1 MRFERELECKWDG
14 CKKRREKKGEV
25 SWEFSNFA
33 RWEIC
38 LDEGGNFN
46 EKEWAIIKETM
57 SVQLIFS
64 FLRFLRVSTIDALFR
79 VNFLWGI
86 YVLRICVYVC
96 MYVVEQR
103 VYLSFKGVQTRTQH
117 REHFMRAFWNVKD
130 FNLDTRREARK
141 TNRCDWRV
149 HAQCS

>member
-25 SWEFSNFA
+25 SWGFSNFA

-57 SVQLIFS
+57 SVQFIFS

-86 YVLRICVYVC
+86 YVLRIEYMCIC
-96 MYVVEQR
+96 MYVCSWTARLPFFQR
-103 VYLSFKGVQTRTQH
+103 RTNKNTTQRTFHAGFLKRKGLQSWH
-117 REHFMRAFWNVKD
+117 EEGSA
-130 FNLDTRREARK
+130 
-141 TNRCDWRV
+141 
-149 HAQCS
+149 